1 MATAEKKKWT
11 ERLADWFRG
20 MKSELKKVVW
30 PTPKQVTNNSLVVLF
45 MVAVSG
51 IVLGGIDLLAGQL
64 IRLLINLF
72 GA

>member
-30 PTPKQVTNNSLVVLF
+30 PTPKQVTNNSLVVIF